1 MEVLASDKAQ
11 KPPWQGPLDKAP
23 KVYNK
28 MYAVNVDAFRVLD
41 KDGDG
46 EVESHEVCCA
56 RACQAQLAFVP
67 TAHHSMTS
75 NIVVA
80 PFARATCRRRSR
92 SRPSHVSRRGP
103 TTARSSQSL
112 AVPSKWALPC
122 PSRSR

>member
-56 RACQAQLAFVP
+56 RACQAQIAFVP
-67 TAHHSMTS
+67 ITA
-75 NIVVA
+75 
-80 PFARATCRRRSR
+80 
-92 SRPSHVSRRGP
+92 
-103 TTARSSQSL
+103 
-112 AVPSKWALPC
+112 C
-122 PSRSR
+122 PQT